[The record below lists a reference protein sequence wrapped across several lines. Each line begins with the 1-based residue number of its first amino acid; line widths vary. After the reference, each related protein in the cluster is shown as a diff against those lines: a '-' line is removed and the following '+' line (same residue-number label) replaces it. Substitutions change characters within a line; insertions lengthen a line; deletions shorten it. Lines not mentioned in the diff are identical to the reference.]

1 MSPYKLGFE
10 NLFGGGGKMRR
21 FAPLFAFVVMIVAT
35 SVANAD
41 TVYLKNGSVIK
52 GKVTAFSAGQFA
64 VVLNTGSLGGSRA
77 QIDIGDVDRI
87 EFDSMTGV
95 TGGDGGPVQSQPGN
109 TRADGRNDQPSVRD
123 EGPPPTSARDT
134 ASPAVPRDTP
144 ASVPR
149 DTSAT
154 DARDKPSGGG
164 EAPRDTAPAESNPA
178 PRDTESATPPVTQPA
193 PPAAED
199 ADPTPPLRSS
209 KGPVKTANVDVIAKR
224 DWTSSGLIV
233 KRGDRIRIRAS
244 GTVTLDPNSG
254 VTSPP
259 EGIDQQDPK
268 KLMQDRPTGAL
279 IAVIGADNDDFIFIG
294 RSSEFTAARDGL
306 LFLSVNE
313 GTLSDNSGSFKA
325 VIEVA
330 PAK

>member
-1 MSPYKLGFE
+1 
-10 NLFGGGGKMRR
+10 MRG
-21 FAPLFAFVVMIVAT
+21 FAPLFAFVAIIVAT

-87 EFDSMTGV
+87 EFDSMTAV
-95 TGGDGGPVQSQPGN
+95 AGGDGVPVQSPPVN
-109 TRADGRNDQPSVRD
+109 TKGDARNDQPSARD
-123 EGPPPTSARDT
+123 EGPPPTSPRDT
-134 ASPAVPRDTP
+134 ATPAVPRDTS
-144 ASVPR
+144 AAVPR
-149 DTSAT
+149 DTSGT
-154 DARDKPSGGG
+154 DAKDKPSGGT
-164 EAPRDTAPAESNPA
+164 EAPRDTAPAESNPTP
-178 PRDTESATPPVTQPA
+178 PRDTDSASPPVTQPA
-193 PPAAED
+193 PAGAED
-199 ADPTPPLRSS
+199 SDPTPPLRSS

-268 KLMQDRPTGAL
+268 KLMQDRPTGSL

-294 RSSEFTAARDGL
+294 RSTEFTAARDGL